1 MPNFKNRIY
10 GLITRISI
18 YKSHKAIYRDKIKN
32 LYVEALAVK
41 YDKDKF
47 LKWFDNLWTIG
58 SEASLSYRDRIVNGP
73 DDFIEKALIKG
84 FKIL

>member
-10 GLITRISI
+10 GLITRISL
-18 YKSHKAIYRDKIKN
+18 YKSDKAIYREKIKN
-32 LYVEALAVK
+32 LFVEAVTVK
-41 YDKDKF
+41 YNIEKF
-47 LKWFDNLWTIG
+47 LKWFDNIWNIG